1 MANSPS
7 ERVKAAGSGDTAR
20 VRLLQAELAELRAH
34 IARIEE
40 LYCTDRDRKHAGTTE
55 LAVIEHALDRLT
67 LAVRQKYKL
76 RHRLPRL

>member
-7 ERVKAAGSGDTAR
+7 ERVKSTGSADAVR
-20 VRLLQAELAELRAH
+20 VRMLQAELGELRKH
-34 IARIEE
+34 IARIEG
-40 LYCTDRDRKHAGTTE
+40 LYCTERDHKLAGATE

-76 RHRLPRL
+76 RHRQRRL